1 MFKYTIQMILQSL
14 KMNFFFNEFLLFYLS
29 HQNANP

>member
-1 MFKYTIQMILQSL
+1 MFKYKIQMILQSL
-14 KMNFFFNEFLLFYLS
+14 NDFLKNDFLLFYLS